1 QLASQIMALK
11 LIIPFPIFS
20 PPPNHNP
27 NLNPNPPNHRPATE
41 IRFSRW
47 NNANAEE
54 FNQRRRAQQ
63 EIEDDIRRHRRFD
76 SATKITQS
84 YDSSTS
90 TATNGV
96 AFKSAGT
103 PSSPSRPSIPG
114 RKSKYSKP
122 ATNSSVDHP
131 AFRKI
136 SKREKTTNKSP
147 EKPAASKS
155 NISITEDGLS
165 YVIDG
170 APFEFKYSYTEAPK
184 AKPLKLREA
193 AFSPFGPTTMGRPWT
208 GRAPLPPSK
217 KKLKEFD
224 SFQLPPP
231 NKKGVKPVQKPGP
244 YLPGTGPRYVST
256 REEILG
262 EPLTA
267 EEVRELVESVKRS
280 SRQLNMGRDGLTHN
294 MLDNI
299 HAHWKRRRACKIKC
313 KGVCTVDMD
322 NVCEQ
327 LEERTGGKIIYRR
340 GGVLYLF
347 RGRNYNYRN
356 RPHFPLMLWK
366 PITPVYPRLIQQ
378 VPDGLTLEEATEMR
392 KKGRKLIPIC
402 KLGKNGVYCDLAKNV
417 REAFEVCELVRI
429 NCQGM
434 NGSDYRKIG
443 AKLRDLVPCVLISFE
458 REHILMWRGQE
469 WKSSI
474 LKPGNDS
481 EDAKESKVDGS
492 ISVAPPTAGNGSAPS
507 HTQMLLVEGG
517 SLNTFN
523 SSISP
528 KGYEEVQ
535 SALREN
541 LSSIDGEEPF
551 SVTKLSFA
559 DDNEQLSADESL
571 SLADDDEPF
580 SDSENLSSADDD
592 EPFLAS
598 DSTTNV
604 MEINETIS
612 ATGCSNDKSDAMKNI
627 FENVS
632 KLENSGVG
640 NDTSE
645 PVSDTNECQT
655 VLDNK
660 GSVLGESAA
669 LSVGSETTLGSAEST
684 RDQSEHFYVGSLNHD
699 YQQNPS
705 EVPEDHN
712 VLTRLHGPSLEIVL
726 HLMRQAVENGSAVVL
741 DDATLDAD
749 SIYER
754 SVAFAKSAPP
764 GPVFQQRSR
773 KIAIQKGEKKEA
785 GHLKMKREVP
795 NMVVSENRGNV
806 RQSNRKKTKNSD
818 EIEHG
823 LDV

>member
-1 QLASQIMALK
+1 M
-11 LIIPFPIFS
+11 
-20 PPPNHNP
+20 
-27 NLNPNPPNHRPATE
+27 
-41 IRFSRW
+41 
-47 NNANAEE
+47 
-54 FNQRRRAQQ
+54 
-63 EIEDDIRRHRRFD
+63 
-76 SATKITQS
+76 
-84 YDSSTS
+84 
-90 TATNGV
+90 
-96 AFKSAGT
+96 
-103 PSSPSRPSIPG
+103 
-114 RKSKYSKP
+114 
-122 ATNSSVDHP
+122 
-131 AFRKI
+131 
-136 SKREKTTNKSP
+136 
-147 EKPAASKS
+147 
-155 NISITEDGLS
+155 
-165 YVIDG
+165 
-170 APFEFKYSYTEAPK
+170 
-184 AKPLKLREA
+184 KPLKLREA
-193 AFSPFGPTTMGRPWT
+193 AFAPFGPTTMGRPWT

-267 EEVRELVESVKRS
+267 EEVRELVESGKRS

-299 HAHWKRRRACKIKC
+299 HAHWKRRRVCKIKC

-347 RGRNYNYRN
+347 RGRNYNYRS
-356 RPHFPLMLWK
+356 RPRFPLMLWK
-366 PITPVYPRLIQQ
+366 PVTPVYPRLIQQ

-402 KLGKNGVYCDLAKNV
+402 TLGKNGVYCDLAKNV

-434 NGSDYRKIG
+434 NGSDFRKIG

-458 REHILMWRGQE
+458 REHILMWRGRE
-469 WKSSI
+469 WKSSL
-474 LKPGNDS
+474 LKPENDS
-481 EDAKESKVDGS
+481 EDAKESKVDGANS
-492 ISVAPPTAGNGSAPS
+492 FAPPIVGNESAQS
-507 HTQMLLVEGG
+507 HTQMLAVEDG

-528 KGYEEVQ
+528 KGYEEVR
-535 SALREN
+535 SELHEN
-541 LSSIDGEEPF
+541 LSSIDEEEPF
-551 SVTKLSFA
+551 SDTENLSFA
-559 DDNEQLSADESL
+559 DDGEQLSASESL
-571 SLADDDEPF
+571 SFADDDEPF
-580 SDSENLSSADDD
+580 SDNEKMSSADDD

-598 DSTTNV
+598 DSTANV

-612 ATGCSNDKSDAMKNI
+612 DTGCSNDKSDAMKNI
-627 FENVS
+627 YRNGT
-632 KLENSGVG
+632 KLENSGVA

-645 PVSDTNECQT
+645 AVSDTYECQT

-660 GSVLGESAA
+660 GSGHGESAA
-669 LSVGSETTLGSAEST
+669 LSVGSETTLGSTEST
-684 RDQSEHFYVGSLNHD
+684 RDPSEHFYADSLNHD
-699 YQQNPS
+699 YEQNPS
-705 EVPEDHN
+705 DVPQDHN
-712 VLTRLHGPSLEIVL
+712 VPTRLNGPNMERVL
-726 HLMRQAVENGSAVVL
+726 HLMQQAVENGSALVL
-741 DDATLDAD
+741 DDAALDAD

-764 GPVFQQRSR
+764 GPVFRQRFR
-773 KIAIQKGEKKEA
+773 KIAIQKREKKEA
-785 GHLKMKREVP
+785 GYLEVKREVP

-806 RQSNRKKTKNSD
+806 RQTNRKKSKSSD
-818 EIEHG
+818 DIEQG
-823 LDV
+823 LDVVPPQGSLKIDELAKLLA